1 MSEAS
6 KADLETAAQFIKEH
20 YDEIIEVLPIYGVA
34 EKLFLAGSAAG
45 ARALLEWA
53 RSKQIYGI
61 NIEGKPTP
69 FGTVNLSDLEAY
81 FAEEKK

>member
-53 RSKQIYGI
+53 RSKSVDQTIGI
-61 NIEGKPTP
+61 ARRR
-69 FGTVNLSDLEAY
+69 FVYLSDLEAY
-81 FAEEKK
+81 FAEGEK

>member
-6 KADLETAAQFIKEH
+6 KAAEEFMVWDGALPPRNRGEQRGMFARMKGRKEGH
-20 YDEIIEVLPIYGVA
+20 I
-34 EKLFLAGSAAG
+34 AG

-61 NIEGKPTP
+61 NIEGKTTP

-81 FAEEKK
+81 FAEEK